1 MAEPARVPSRRPLR
15 IGVLG
20 CADIALR
27 RMLPAFAA
35 ADGIQ
40 IVAVAS
46 RDAARAAEVAGRYG
60 CRPVTG
66 YAHLLRLDDVDAV
79 YVPLP
84 AALHAT
90 WVEAALLAG
99 KHVLAEKPLTCEPA
113 RTRALLALAGERSLA
128 LMENVMFVHHPQH
141 RAVRAL
147 VADGAIG
154 ELRSFSAAF
163 AVPRLPA
170 GDIRHAP
177 ELGGGALFDI
187 GVYPVRA
194 AVHFL
199 GERLHTVAATLHTG
213 PGSAVET
220 AGAALLRDEYGV
232 SAQLTF
238 GMDHAYR
245 SAYELWGSEGRIT
258 LDRAFTPP
266 PGHRP
271 AIHLERRG
279 TTERIELPPADQVA
293 LTVRAFATA
302 CRSATAPD
310 SARSATAPE
319 IRRSMADPDPH
330 RFMATPDSFRTTAAP
345 DTRRSPAAPD
355 TRRHEPA
362 PGTGPAG
369 LPDAR
374 ACLRQ
379 ADLLDA
385 VRRSAAPHR
394 RPGTASQAAADDPTP
409 YAAEGRR

>member
-1 MAEPARVPSRRPLR
+1 MAEPVRAPSRHPLR

-20 CADIALR
+20 CADIARR

-35 ADGIQ
+35 ADGIE
-40 IVAVAS
+40 ITAVAS
-46 RDAARAAEVAGRYG
+46 RDAARAADVAGRYG

-66 YAHLLRLDDVDAV
+66 YAHLLGRDDVDAV
-79 YVPLP
+79 YIPLP
-84 AALHAT
+84 AALRAT

-113 RTRALLALAGERSLA
+113 RTRALLALARERSLA

-141 RAVRAL
+141 QAVRAL
-147 VADGAIG
+147 IDEGAIG

-170 GDIRHAP
+170 GDIRHVP
-177 ELGGGALFDI
+177 ELGGGALLDI

-199 GERLHTVAATLHTG
+199 GDGLHTVAASLHTG

-220 AGAALLRDEYGV
+220 AGAALLRDQHGV

-245 SAYELWGSEGRIT
+245 SAYELWGSDGRIT

-271 AIHLERRG
+271 VIHLERRG
-279 TTERIELPPADQVA
+279 ATERIELPPADQVA
-293 LTVRAFATA
+293 LTVRAFETA
-302 CRSATAPD
+302 CRSA
-310 SARSATAPE
+310 
-319 IRRSMADPDPH
+319 
-330 RFMATPDSFRTTAAP
+330 AAP
-345 DTRRSPAAPD
+345 DTHRPAA
-355 TRRHEPA
+355 A
-362 PGTGPAG
+362 PSAAPAG

-385 VRRSAAPHR
+385 VRRSAGVRR
-394 RPGTASQAAADDPTP
+394 RPGTAAQAAVDDPTP

>member
-1 MAEPARVPSRRPLR
+1 
-15 IGVLG
+15 
-20 CADIALR
+20 
-27 RMLPAFAA
+27 MLPAFAA
-35 ADGIQ
+35 CDGTEVTAI
-40 IVAVAS
+40 AS
-46 RDAARAAEVAGRYG
+46 REAARAAELAGRHG

-66 YAHLLRLDDVDAV
+66 YAPLLDRDDVDAV
-79 YVPLP
+79 YIPLP

-113 RTRALLALAGERSLA
+113 RTRELLALAGQRSLA

-141 RAVRAL
+141 RAVHAL

-177 ELGGGALFDI
+177 ELGGGALLDI
-187 GVYPVRA
+187 GIYPVRA
-194 AVHFL
+194 AAHFL
-199 GERLHTVAATLHTG
+199 GERLHTVAATLYTG
-213 PGSAVET
+213 AGSTVET
-220 AGAALLRDEYGV
+220 AGAVLLRDEHGV

-238 GMDHAYR
+238 GMDHSYR

-271 AIHLERRG
+271 VIHLERRG
-279 TTERIELPPADQVA
+279 TTERIELPPADQAA
-293 LTVRAFATA
+293 LTVRAFAAACRDAAATA
-302 CRSATAPD
+302 CR
-310 SARSATAPE
+310 
-319 IRRSMADPDPH
+319 
-330 RFMATPDSFRTTAAP
+330 
-345 DTRRSPAAPD
+345 
-355 TRRHEPA
+355 
-362 PGTGPAG
+362 PAG
-369 LPDAR
+369 RPDAR

-385 VRRSAAPHR
+385 VRRSAQPR
-394 RPGTASQAAADDPTP
+394 WPGRAQ
-409 YAAEGRR
+409 

>member
-1 MAEPARVPSRRPLR
+1 MR

-20 CADIALR
+20 CADIAR
-27 RMLPAFAA
+27 RRLLPAFAA
-35 ADGIQ
+35 ADGIE
-40 IVAVAS
+40 IAAVAS
-46 RDAARAAEVAGRYG
+46 RDADRAADVAARYG

-66 YAHLLRLDDVDAV
+66 YARLLGLDDVDAV
-79 YVPLP
+79 YLPLP

-99 KHVLAEKPLTCEPA
+99 KHVLAEKPMTCEPA
-113 RTRALLALAGERSLA
+113 RTRALLALAQERSLA

-141 RAVRAL
+141 RAVGAL

-154 ELRSFSAAF
+154 ELRSFSAVF
-163 AVPRLPA
+163 AVPRLPV
-170 GDIRHAP
+170 GDIRHVPA
-177 ELGGGALFDI
+177 LGGGALFDI

-199 GERLHTVAATLHTG
+199 GERLHTVAAMLHTSS
-213 PGSAVET
+213 GSAVET
-220 AGAALLRDEYGV
+220 TGAALLRDEHGV

-271 AIHLERRG
+271 VLHLERRG

-293 LTVRAFATA
+293 LTVRAFESA
-302 CRSATAPD
+302 CRSA
-310 SARSATAPE
+310 SASNGSPPPAARRSAAEPSPHRSAARPE
-319 IRRSMADPDPH
+319 NSRTTTGPGCPGSAAGPDP
-330 RFMATPDSFRTTAAP
+330 F
-345 DTRRSPAAPD
+345 
-355 TRRHEPA
+355 
-362 PGTGPAG
+362 
-369 LPDAR
+369 PDAR

-379 ADLLDA
+379 ADLLDE
-385 VRRSAAPHR
+385 VRRRAVPH
-394 RPGTASQAAADDPTP
+394 RPGTASPAALDDPTP
-409 YAAEGRR
+409 YATEGPR

>member
-1 MAEPARVPSRRPLR
+1 MAEPVRAPSRRPLR
-15 IGVLG
+15 MGVLG
-20 CADIALR
+20 CADIARR
-27 RMLPAFAA
+27 RMLPAFEA
-35 ADGIQ
+35 ADGIE
-40 IVAVAS
+40 ITAVAS
-46 RDAARAAEVAGRYG
+46 RDAARAADVAERYG
-60 CRPVTG
+60 CRPVDS
-66 YAHLLRLDDVDAV
+66 YARLLGMDDVDAV
-79 YVPLP
+79 YIPLP

-113 RTRALLALAGERSLA
+113 RTRVLLALAQKRSLA
-128 LMENVMFVHHPQH
+128 LMENVMSVRHPQH
-141 RAVRAL
+141 EAVRAL
-147 VADGAIG
+147 IADGAIG

-177 ELGGGALFDI
+177 ELGGGALLDI

-199 GERLHTVAATLHTG
+199 GEGLRTVAATLHTA
-213 PGSAVET
+213 PGSAVES
-220 AGAALLRDEYGV
+220 AGAALLRDEHGV

-266 PGHRP
+266 PDHRP
-271 AIHLERRG
+271 VIHLERRG
-279 TTERIELPPADQVA
+279 STERIELPPADQVA
-293 LTVRAFATA
+293 LTVRAFETA
-302 CRSATAPD
+302 CRSM
-310 SARSATAPE
+310 S
-319 IRRSMADPDPH
+319 
-330 RFMATPDSFRTTAAP
+330 AP
-345 DTRRSPAAPD
+345 DTDRLASAPD
-355 TRRHEPA
+355 THRLADA
-362 PGTGPAG
+362 PGAAPAG
-369 LPDAR
+369 LPDLR

-385 VRRSAAPHR
+385 VRRAAAAQR
-394 RPGTASQAAADDPTP
+394 RPGTPSQAAVDDPTP

>member
-1 MAEPARVPSRRPLR
+1 MTEPTGSATRRPLR

-20 CADIALR
+20 SADIARR

-35 ADGIQ
+35 ADGIE
-40 IVAVAS
+40 VAAVAS
-46 RDAARAAEVAGRYG
+46 REAARAAELANRHG

-66 YAHLLRLDDVDAV
+66 YASLLDLDDVDAV

-113 RTRALLALAGERSLA
+113 RTRELLELARQRSLA

-147 VADGAIG
+147 VTDGAIG

-163 AVPRLPA
+163 AVPLPPA

-177 ELGGGALFDI
+177 GLGGGALLDI
-187 GVYPVRA
+187 GIYPIRA
-194 AVHFL
+194 AAHFL
-199 GERLHTVAATLHTG
+199 GERLRTVAATLHTG
-213 PGSAVET
+213 PGGTVET
-220 AGAALLRDEYGV
+220 AGAALLRDEHGV

-238 GMDHAYR
+238 GMDHSYR

-266 PGHRP
+266 SGHRP
-271 AIHLERRG
+271 VIHLERHG

-293 LTVRAFATA
+293 LTVEAFEAA
-302 CRSATAPD
+302 CRAAAAPD
-310 SARSATAPE
+310 SG
-319 IRRSMADPDPH
+319 
-330 RFMATPDSFRTTAAP
+330 
-345 DTRRSPAAPD
+345 PAAP
-355 TRRHEPA
+355 
-362 PGTGPAG
+362 
-369 LPDAR
+369 PDAR
-374 ACLRQ
+374 VCLRQ

-385 VRRSAAPHR
+385 VRRSAQRRESGRAPR
-394 RPGTASQAAADDPTP
+394 STADDLTT
-409 YAAEGRR
+409 YAVEGRT

>member
-1 MAEPARVPSRRPLR
+1 MTEPARTPGERPLR

-20 CADIALR
+20 CADIARR

-35 ADGIQ
+35 ADGIE
-40 IVAVAS
+40 IAAVAS
-46 RDAARAAEVAGRYG
+46 RDAARAADVAGRYG

-66 YAHLLRLDDVDAV
+66 YAHLLALDDVDAV
-79 YVPLP
+79 YIPLP
-84 AALHAT
+84 AALHAPWT
-90 WVEAALLAG
+90 RAALLAG
-99 KHVLAEKPLTCEPA
+99 KHVLAEKPLTCDPT
-113 RTRALLALAGERSLA
+113 RTRALLALAAERSLA

-141 RAVRAL
+141 QAVRTL

-170 GDIRHAP
+170 GDIRHLP

-199 GERLHTVAATLHTG
+199 GEQLHPLAATLHTR
-213 PGSAVET
+213 PDSAVES
-220 AGAALLRDEYGV
+220 AGAALLRDEHGV

-245 SAYELWGSEGRIT
+245 SAYELWGSQGRIT

-266 PGHRP
+266 PDHRP
-271 AIHLERRG
+271 VIHLERRG
-279 TTERIELPPADQVA
+279 TTERIELPAADQAA
-293 LTVRAFATA
+293 LTVRAFQTA
-302 CRSATAPD
+302 CRL
-310 SARSATAPE
+310 
-319 IRRSMADPDPH
+319 
-330 RFMATPDSFRTTAAP
+330 TAAP
-345 DTRRSPAAPD
+345 NPRRPPTTSGTAPAD
-355 TRRHEPA
+355 
-362 PGTGPAG
+362 G
-369 LPDAR
+369 R

-385 VRRSAAPHR
+385 VRRSAAAHR
-394 RPGTASQAAADDPTP
+394 PPDTASRAAAEDPTP

>member
-1 MAEPARVPSRRPLR
+1 MAEPARHPGERPLR

-20 CADIALR
+20 CADIARR

-35 ADGIQ
+35 ADGIE
-40 IVAVAS
+40 ITAVAS
-46 RDAARAAEVAGRYG
+46 RDAARAADVAARYG

-66 YAHLLRLDDVDAV
+66 YAPLLTLDDVDAV
-79 YVPLP
+79 YIPLP

-90 WVEAALLAG
+90 WTRAALLAG
-99 KHVLAEKPLTCEPA
+99 KHVLAEKPLTCDPA
-113 RTRALLALAGERSLA
+113 RTRALLALAAQRSLA

-141 RAVRAL
+141 QAVRTLLAE
-147 VADGAIG
+147 GAIG

-170 GDIRHAP
+170 GDIRHSP

-199 GERLHTVAATLHTG
+199 GEQLHPLAATLHT
-213 PGSAVET
+213 PPSSAVDT
-220 AGAALLRDEYGV
+220 AGAALLRDEHGV

-245 SAYELWGSEGRIT
+245 SAYELWGSQGRIT
-258 LDRAFTPP
+258 LNRAFTPP

-271 AIHLERRG
+271 VIHLERRG

-293 LTVRAFATA
+293 LTVRAFRTA
-302 CRSATAPD
+302 CRRAAAPNPHRPRDTAGTAP
-310 SARSATAPE
+310 
-319 IRRSMADPDPH
+319 ADPAD
-330 RFMATPDSFRTTAAP
+330 
-345 DTRRSPAAPD
+345 
-355 TRRHEPA
+355 
-362 PGTGPAG
+362 
-369 LPDAR
+369 

-379 ADLLDA
+379 ADLLEA
-385 VRRSAAPHR
+385 VRRAAAPHR
-394 RPGTASQAAADDPTP
+394 PPRTASRAAAEDPTP